1 MDIESAI
8 FLSSPDGF
16 HLRDVSVRLV
26 RPDERTHWDALM
38 DQHHHLGF
46 KRFAGRGLRYVFEWR
61 GQWVGLASW
70 QSGAFTCRPR
80 DRWIGWKQKLQFA
93 RQHLIANNTRFL
105 ILGAPDCF
113 PNLGSFALAA
123 MVQRLSDDWSTAYGH
138 GLLLAET
145 FVDPSKSCGQMYMA
159 AGWMRLGRTKGY
171 ARANGRYTDPRGVR
185 KDMHVFSLRSD
196 TKHLLCAPD
205 VIPDPLQPNPKGRT
219 SVPTLDCLSSIYKE
233 FLRIPDFRRAQGRKH
248 TIASELAVVISG
260 RVALYQT
267 GNAVA
272 QFAKTLGQ
280 SELKSLGTWLNP
292 KTKRYEPPSK
302 SVIYRV
308 LEEMDPAAY
317 EAALIRWSVPRLN
330 IGSALAADGK
340 RIRGANRNGDGHYET
355 ATLVAHDTG
364 LPVAS
369 LGFNDKNG
377 EQSAI
382 RALFEQVPLA
392 GRAITVDA
400 LHTTKDTA
408 RSIVET
414 HKADYLMT
422 VKKNA
427 SETYETLSTIDWARD
442 ATGAFEEKPN
452 KKAHGRIECRRIQ
465 TITPLPGTVKYPHV
479 AQIFRIV
486 RERETVKTGEKST
499 EIVYGITS
507 VPADRGTP
515 ENLLA
520 WNRGHWSVEN
530 LNHRVRDVNFGEDA
544 CLSRTTHAP
553 TNGALCN
560 CIALAL
566 ILRRSRKIAET
577 RRHFAMHPHE
587 AVKAV
592 LSSG

>member
-1 MDIESAI
+1 M
-8 FLSSPDGF
+8 
-16 HLRDVSVRLV
+16 
-26 RPDERTHWDALM
+26 
-38 DQHHHLGF
+38 
-46 KRFAGRGLRYVFEWR
+46 
-61 GQWVGLASW
+61 
-70 QSGAFTCRPR
+70 
-80 DRWIGWKQKLQFA
+80 
-93 RQHLIANNTRFL
+93 
-105 ILGAPDCF
+105 
-113 PNLGSFALAA
+113 
-123 MVQRLSDDWSTAYGH
+123 
-138 GLLLAET
+138 
-145 FVDPSKSCGQMYMA
+145 
-159 AGWMRLGRTKGY
+159 
-171 ARANGRYTDPRGVR
+171 
-185 KDMHVFSLRSD
+185 
-196 TKHLLCAPD
+196 
-205 VIPDPLQPNPKGRT
+205 
-219 SVPTLDCLSSIYKE
+219 
-233 FLRIPDFRRAQGRKH
+233 
-248 TIASELAVVISG
+248 
-260 RVALYQT
+260 
-267 GNAVA
+267 
-272 QFAKTLGQ
+272 
-280 SELKSLGTWLNP
+280 
-292 KTKRYEPPSK
+292 
-302 SVIYRV
+302 
-308 LEEMDPAAY
+308 
-317 EAALIRWSVPRLN
+317 
-330 IGSALAADGK
+330 
-340 RIRGANRNGDGHYET
+340 
-355 ATLVAHDTG
+355 
-364 LPVAS
+364 
-369 LGFNDKNG
+369 
-377 EQSAI
+377 
-382 RALFEQVPLA
+382 PLA

>member
-1 MDIESAI
+1 MT
-8 FLSSPDGF
+8 F
-16 HLRDVSVRLV
+16 
-26 RPDERTHWDALM
+26 
-38 DQHHHLGF
+38 
-46 KRFAGRGLRYVFEWR
+46 
-61 GQWVGLASW
+61 
-70 QSGAFTCRPR
+70 QSGSKIIIP
-80 DRWIGWKQKLQFA
+80 
-93 RQHLIANNTRFL
+93 
-105 ILGAPDCF
+105 LGD
-113 PNLGSFALAA
+113 G
-123 MVQRLSDDWSTAYGH
+123 
-138 GLLLAET
+138 
-145 FVDPSKSCGQMYMA
+145 
-159 AGWMRLGRTKGY
+159 
-171 ARANGRYTDPRGVR
+171 
-185 KDMHVFSLRSD
+185 
-196 TKHLLCAPD
+196 
-205 VIPDPLQPNPKGRT
+205 
-219 SVPTLDCLSSIYKE
+219 
-233 FLRIPDFRRAQGRKH
+233 
-248 TIASELAVVISG
+248 
-260 RVALYQT
+260 ALYLPGYSDLQKKPT
-267 GNAVA
+267 ICELSL
-272 QFAKTLGQ
+272 AKTLGH

-308 LEEMDPAAY
+308 LEEMDPTAY

-355 ATLVAHDTG
+355 ATLVAHDMG

-507 VPADRGTP
+507 VPANRGTP

-566 ILRRSRKIAET
+566 ILSSTLYIKQGSEARIA
-577 RRHFAMHPHE
+577 RA
-587 AVKAV
+587 
-592 LSSG
+592 